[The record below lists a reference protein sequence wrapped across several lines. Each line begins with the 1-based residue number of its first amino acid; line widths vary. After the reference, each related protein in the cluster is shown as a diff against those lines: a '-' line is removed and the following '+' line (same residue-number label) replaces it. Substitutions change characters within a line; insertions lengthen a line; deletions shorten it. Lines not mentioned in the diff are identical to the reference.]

1 MPPKKR
7 KQDRPTAKSAKKGRQ
22 RTPKAKAGAKSAE
35 KQRVRKRVG
44 SRPRVR
50 SRTKA
55 PSARAKTELKR
66 EFQGR
71 GLTAASTA
79 LPPRSEDFEG
89 ASRAQQ
95 TDSESVDGLVE
106 EGNLF
111 EAGAVAGVQE
121 ADAADE
127 REVHTR
133 ELPEDEVPEEYL
145 DKDRRRDSI
154 LQF

>member
-1 MPPKKR
+1 VIHFGSCHRRRENRIDPPRNQRRRDVSALPRQKLEQNR
-7 KQDRPTAKSAKKGRQ
+7 LRDNEFGNELVLGQGLGVVQRRRP
-22 RTPKAKAGAKSAE
+22 
-35 KQRVRKRVG
+35 
-44 SRPRVR
+44 
-50 SRTKA
+50 
-55 PSARAKTELKR
+55 RAKTERKR

-95 TDSESVDGLVE
+95 TDSESVDELLE

-145 DKDRRRDSI
+145 DKD
-154 LQF
+154 